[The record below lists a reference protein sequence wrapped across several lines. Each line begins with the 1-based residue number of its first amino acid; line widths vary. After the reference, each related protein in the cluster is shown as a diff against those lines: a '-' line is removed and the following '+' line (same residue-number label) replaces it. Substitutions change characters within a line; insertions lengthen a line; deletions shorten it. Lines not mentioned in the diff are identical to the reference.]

1 MSYVIDIPYDLGLVT
16 WMKYP
21 LTVQVPGLYSL
32 HIREY
37 LCFGGTRGKILH
49 WVPPQLPTVANIV
62 AVWTPD

>member
-49 WVPPQLPTVANIV
+49 
-62 AVWTPD
+62 